1 MEGRA
6 RWPMPGLAAG
16 HRVDSTH
23 HVNAPGTLGGTAV
36 VPRPIPDF
44 VIVGAPRAGTT
55 SLYAYLRSHPQVYM
69 PANKEPHF
77 FGSDLTRQHSPMSLG
92 EYRALF
98 RRAKSGQRTGEAS
111 PLYLMSECAAA
122 EIRALQP
129 DARIIIMLRHPV
141 ELIQSLH
148 QQNLAMGVENVDDLR
163 QALELEPDRREGRA
177 LPPRTRAID
186 ALRYRAV
193 SKLAD
198 QVERFQASFPA
209 EQIHLIFFDDL
220 RADAQAVFA
229 GVTRFLRIDPLFRD
243 SDVALNSAG
252 TPHWWRLQHWL
263 MHPTPP
269 FDRLAT
275 SLRRSGT
282 AHGIRGWILRL
293 NRGPAPR
300 RPMDPA
306 LRQALEDE
314 FRPEV
319 ARLQELTGRAL
330 SCGSQIG
337 VATGAAPR

>member
-1 MEGRA
+1 
-6 RWPMPGLAAG
+6 L
-16 HRVDSTH
+16 
-23 HVNAPGTLGGTAV
+23 L
-36 VPRPIPDF
+36 PRPIPDF

-77 FGSDLTRQHSPMSLG
+77 FGSDLTRQHGKMSLG

-98 RRAKSGQRTGEAS
+98 RRAKPEQRTGEAS
-111 PLYLMSECAAA
+111 PLYLVSECAAA

-141 ELIQSLH
+141 DLIHSLH

-163 QALELEPDRREGRA
+163 LALELEPDRREGRA

-186 ALRYRAV
+186 ALQYRAV
-193 SKLAD
+193 SRLAD
-198 QVERFQASFPA
+198 QLERFQAAFPA
-209 EQIHLIFFDDL
+209 EQIHVIFFDDL

-229 GVTRFLRIDPLFRD
+229 GVTRFLDIGPLFRP
-243 SDVALNSAG
+243 SDGDLNSAG
-252 TPHWWRLQHWL
+252 KPRSWRLQHWL

-282 AHGIRGWILRL
+282 AHGVRSWMLRL
-293 NRGPAPR
+293 NRRTASR
-300 RPMDPA
+300 KPMDLG
-306 LRQALEDE
+306 LRTVLEDDL
-314 FRPEV
+314 RPQV
-319 ARLQELTGRAL
+319 ARLQQITGRDL
-330 SCGSQIG
+330 SSWLPP
-337 VATGAAPR
+337 PR